1 MIVLIIEELAEK
13 YLFARLLTRRT
24 LLMQTHH
31 HRLGHK
37 LCSTFQALLPV
48 QLVVMTQKIRFCPSF
63 LRNALIAWFLTCLCS
78 GSPSVE
84 ESLRSKGIVRVNFPK
99 GWVLP
104 PPLPRPGA
112 VSRCSLMLLCLQ
124 RGGREGWS
132 VVAVQLVQNS
142 LAGKHSSCSC
152 DCQL

>member
-1 MIVLIIEELAEK
+1 MLIIEELAEK

-63 LRNALIAWFLTCLCS
+63 LRNTLIAWFLACLCL
-78 GSPSVE
+78 GSPSVQ
-84 ESLRSKGIVRVNFPK
+84 ESLRSWTGIVRVKGRMIFPR
-99 GWVLP
+99 V
-104 PPLPRPGA
+104 A
-112 VSRCSLMLLCLQ
+112 SSLLCLCLLFPPAA
-124 RGGREGWS
+124 RSCCACSGEVGLVSGGAACPE
-132 VVAVQLVQNS
+132 
-142 LAGKHSSCSC
+142 
-152 DCQL
+152 

>member
-1 MIVLIIEELAEK
+1 MLIIEELAEK

-24 LLMQTHH
+24 LLMHTHH
-31 HRLGHK
+31 HQPGHK

-99 GWVLP
+99 GWVPSASAWCCFSLQ
-104 PPLPRPGA
+104 LDAA
-112 VSRCSLMLLCLQ
+112 VLAA
-124 RGGREGWS
+124 GREGG
-132 VVAVQLVQNS
+132 LVS
-142 LAGKHSSCSC
+142 GGSAACPE
-152 DCQL
+152 